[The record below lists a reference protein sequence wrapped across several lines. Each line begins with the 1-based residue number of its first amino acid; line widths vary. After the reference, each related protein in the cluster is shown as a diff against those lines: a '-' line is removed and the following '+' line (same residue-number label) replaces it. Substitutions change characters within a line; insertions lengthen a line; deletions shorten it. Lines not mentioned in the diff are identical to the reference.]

1 MLLDSKGEIL
11 DVHTGQVRISGG
23 DVVLRTTAIGSCL
36 VVSAFSE
43 LSCIGA
49 MAHIMLPGKSPE
61 HEAEPNKYAQNAIDF
76 MFKGLS
82 DAGAD
87 TNELIVCLVG
97 AGNVLR
103 KSDDR
108 VCQENIMSV
117 MQILRC
123 REIAI
128 NAAILG
134 GIMRKGIFLNVS
146 NGSVYYTQ
154 GDSGQMLLWHRL
166 SDSDD

>member
-1 MLLDSKGEIL
+1 MLDSKGEIL

-23 DVVLRTTAIGSCL
+23 DVVLRATAIGSCL

-43 LSCIGA
+43 LSNIGA
-49 MAHIMLPGKSPE
+49 MAHIMLPGRAPE
-61 HEAEPNKYAQNAIDF
+61 SEAETNKYAENAIDF
-76 MFKGLS
+76 MLKGLS

-87 TNELIVCLVG
+87 TSEIVVCLVG

-103 KSDDR
+103 KADDR
-108 VCQENIMSV
+108 VCQENIISV
-117 MQILRC
+117 MQILKQRKVG
-123 REIAI
+123 I

-146 NGSVYYTQ
+146 DGSVCYTQ
-154 GDSGQMLLWHRL
+154 GDSGQMLLWQRL
-166 SDSDD
+166 SDLDD